1 LFRDGLANFG
11 SEELLSQALSFS
23 ISENVR
29 CQDSAHYIGAIA
41 CNPRGREL
49 SWDFFTRNFNL
60 LKSRSSPSFPVDV
73 KTNSS
78 ELFRF
83 VSLYFVL
90 MHFIL
95 TIFRYKSGFLLSFL
109 TKSVTEKFL
118 TEKAAAM
125 VETFFRENP
134 LPGSERSVA
143 QAVETVRV
151 HAAWLAR
158 DGAALNQFLTS

>member
-1 LFRDGLANFG
+1 LILFRDGLANFG

-60 LKSRSSPSFPVDV
+60 LKSRSVLLSLSM
-73 KTNSS
+73 SRQLA
-78 ELFRF
+78 LFRS
-83 VSLYFVL
+83 VSLNFVL
-90 MHFIL
+90 AFIL

>member
-1 LFRDGLANFG
+1 MFRDGLANFG

-60 LKSRSSPSFPVDV
+60 LKSRSSPPFPVDV

-78 ELFRF
+78 QLFRF
-83 VSLYFVL
+83 VSPYFVL

-109 TKSVTEKFL
+109 TKSV

>member
-60 LKSRSSPSFPVDV
+60 LKSRPILLSLSMSRQLA
-73 KTNSS
+73 
-78 ELFRF
+78 LFRS
-83 VSLYFVL
+83 VSLNFVL
-90 MHFIL
+90 AFIL